1 MNTFFLIFI
10 VLPAL
15 EIFLM
20 IEIGSE
26 IGALS
31 TLALIFLTAVVGV
44 FFARIQ
50 GIQTLKSGLVNLYQ
64 NKIPIYDLMSGASIA
79 FAAMLLII
87 PGFLTDFFGFVLLIP
102 FTRKLLF
109 KTILKNKTEIDEQKE
124 SADTIDGEIVKK
136 EKVKMELNADSLKIK
151 KSPEHYCSGL

>member
-1 MNTFFLIFI
+1 MNTFFLILI
-10 VLPAL
+10 GLPAL

-79 FAAMLLII
+79 FAAVLLII

-109 KTILKNKTEIDEQKE
+109 KIILKNKTKIDEQKG
-124 SADTIDGEIVKK
+124 SVDTIDGEIVKK
-136 EKVKMELNADSLKIK
+136 EKDEL
-151 KSPEHYCSGL
+151 